1 MASYVYLNLHTAD
14 MDAPTEYSFAEY
26 TTESLHGLMNEANEE
41 LKRINNLRRSEM
53 ACYEDDDIYDEI
65 ENWKRQAYAEIERRE
80 AAAAAEA
87 AAEASTEEDEADA
100 EDDRWPEE
108 DYALRSTNPKEP
120 SEETV
125 YMKPLTPD
133 QVQKACDI
141 LEKKARDAG
150 TPPTLDEYW
159 AMDAAERDNW
169 MCRSCCH
176 PALAGSIIPG
186 AYCSVRCAAQKYS

>member
-14 MDAPTEYSFAEY
+14 MDDPTQYSFAEY

-41 LKRINNLRRSEM
+41 LKRINNLRRREM

-65 ENWKRQAYAEIERRE
+65 MNWKGQASAEIERRAE
-80 AAAAAEA
+80 AAA
-87 AAEASTEEDEADA
+87 AAEASTEEDENEG

-108 DYALRSTNPKEP
+108 EYAQRSTNPPESSEP
-120 SEETV
+120 

-141 LEKKARDAG
+141 LEEKRKKMG
-150 TPPTLDEYW
+150 TLPTVDEYW
-159 AMDAAERDNW
+159 AMEPADRMRW
-169 MCRSCCH
+169 SCLICCH
-176 PALAGSIIPG
+176 PAVEGSVIPG
-186 AYCSVRCAAQKYS
+186 SYCSVRCAAQKYS